1 MNNKIWKDV
10 LDKKYPTYVERLEPY
25 KGELVIMDGDKEIY
39 RRPIN
44 ISYDAKFGPDVMDI
58 SEWENMVAKFI
69 DEEYNK

>member
-1 MNNKIWKDV
+1 MNTKVWKDV

-39 RRPIN
+39 RKPVG

-58 SEWENMVAKFI
+58 SEWENTVAKFI